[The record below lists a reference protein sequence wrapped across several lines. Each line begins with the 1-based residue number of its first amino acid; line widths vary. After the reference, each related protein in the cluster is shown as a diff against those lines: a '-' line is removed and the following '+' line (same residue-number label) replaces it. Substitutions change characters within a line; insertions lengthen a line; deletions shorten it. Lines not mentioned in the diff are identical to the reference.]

1 MSKDNRDMSIEEKF
15 IYWDDN
21 YEYDGNDGLRV
32 YEAFKAGY
40 LLAQKEMQE
49 KLDAAIKVIEW
60 YMNNSPE
67 KGGCVDDNFTHVI
80 RHIVPSN
87 KRARDF
93 LKARGEK

>member
-1 MSKDNRDMSIEEKF
+1 MSKENRDMSIEEKF
-15 IYWDDN
+15 RKLFGYNIPEN
-21 YEYDGNDGLRV
+21 YYPEV
-32 YEAFKAGY
+32 EIFEAGY
-40 LLAQKEMQE
+40 LLAQKDMQE
-49 KLDAAIKVIEW
+49 KLDAAIEVIKW

-67 KGGCVDDNFTHVI
+67 EGGCVDDNFTHVI